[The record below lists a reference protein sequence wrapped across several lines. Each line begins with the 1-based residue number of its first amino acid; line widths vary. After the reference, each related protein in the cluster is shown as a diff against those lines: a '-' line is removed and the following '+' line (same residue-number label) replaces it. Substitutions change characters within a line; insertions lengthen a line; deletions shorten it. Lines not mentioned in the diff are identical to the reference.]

1 MEKCQLPKQLW
12 EIRIIFIVVLRQFKT
27 VVLHVNFSLFYLI
40 TSSDKFYLI
49 FLINSTLLFSLLSTL
64 SGQW

>member
-12 EIRIIFIVVLRQFKT
+12 EIWIIFIVVLRQFKT

-49 FLINSTLLFSLLSTL
+49 F
-64 SGQW
+64 